1 MTPADHYHSQLPAP
15 SKDCSS
21 SSNFFNLNNSYHHHH
36 HPNIITSGT
45 SANTAFNTNINNSGN
60 HDLNNSCAASG
71 GPNSNI
77 INNSVHSMGG
87 QTPVFFPSSSF
98 IVASHKTSQDLH
110 DAMLASKQQLSRGAP
125 LQLVDF
131 KEVIGGGGGSGGD
144 GGGGTMGE
152 QMSMRKRPH
161 IRFANGGQDYDP
173 GPGSARS
180 AGEELSMEYMDH
192 MEGGD
197 YMDHLEGGVGELMK
211 KGSRRL
217 GYDQVKALEKAF
229 EVENRLEPERKVRLA
244 SQLGL
249 QPRQVAVW
257 FQNRR
262 ARWKTK
268 QMERDYTLLK
278 NKFEA
283 LKADRDK
290 LLQEKDHLQAELSRL
305 KGHALAE
312 GMQLGSKQATK
323 GEQDSP
329 TLASGSLVDDAAPIT
344 QQAMSRQGAILLHR
358 EINPL
363 EEELEEEEE
372 IEEEEA
378 SPIKPALHE
387 QKLLQTDSLS
397 STEDSDINNDGAIV
411 DSTSKAFQEETDY
424 YAQHWRLPPAP
435 TQLLYKPTIIK
446 SEEWPE
452 QGSEN
457 MNSFS
462 MPLDTSWYNW

>member
-1 MTPADHYHSQLPAP
+1 MTPADHYHRQQQLPA
-15 SKDCSS
+15 STKDCTTQL
-21 SSNFFNLNNSYHHHH
+21 FNLNTYHNSTIN
-36 HPNIITSGT
+36 HPNHSNSG
-45 SANTAFNTNINNSGN
+45 SAN
-60 HDLNNSCAASG
+60 ASHHL
-71 GPNSNI
+71 SND
-77 INNSVHSMGG
+77 SPHMGG
-87 QTPVFFPSSSF
+87 QTPVFFAPSSF
-98 IVASHKTSQDLH
+98 IVASHKSSQDLH
-110 DAMLASKQQLSRGAP
+110 EAVLATKQLSRGP

-131 KEVIGGGGGSGGD
+131 KDVVGGVEGGSGAA
-144 GGGGTMGE
+144 GE
-152 QMSMRKRPH
+152 QIRLGKRPH
-161 IRFANGGQDYDP
+161 MRFASGSQEYDP

-180 AGEELSMEYMDH
+180 AGEEMSMDTYMDH
-192 MEGGD
+192 MEGGE

-290 LLQEKDHLQAELSRL
+290 LLQEKDHLQAELTRL
-305 KGHALAE
+305 KGHGLME
-312 GMQLGSKQATK
+312 GMLVGKEAPK

-329 TLASGSLVDDAAPIT
+329 TLASCSLVDDAAPN
-344 QQAMSRQGAILLHR
+344 QQAISKQGGARSHQ
-358 EINPL
+358 EDDQL
-363 EEELEEEEE
+363 EEEEEDEE
-372 IEEEEA
+372 IEEEEEA
-378 SPIKPALHE
+378 SPKPTILHE
-387 QKLLQTDSLS
+387 QKLLQNDSLS

-411 DSTSKAFQEETDY
+411 DSSSKAFQEEPDFY
-424 YAQHWRLPPAP
+424 AAQHWRLPPAP
-435 TQLLYKPTIIK
+435 TQLLYKPTTIK

-452 QGSEN
+452 QGEN
-457 MNSFS
+457 ISSFN
-462 MPLDTSWYNW
+462 MPLDTNWYNW

>member
-1 MTPADHYHSQLPAP
+1 
-15 SKDCSS
+15 
-21 SSNFFNLNNSYHHHH
+21 
-36 HPNIITSGT
+36 
-45 SANTAFNTNINNSGN
+45 
-60 HDLNNSCAASG
+60 
-71 GPNSNI
+71 
-77 INNSVHSMGG
+77 MGG

-110 DAMLASKQQLSRGAP
+110 DIALLANKQQLNRAGAP

-131 KEVIGGGGGSGGD
+131 KEVIGGGGCDGGGSGGSV
-144 GGGGTMGE
+144 GE
-152 QMSMRKRPH
+152 QIRMGKRPH
-161 IRFANGGQDYDP
+161 VRFASGSQDYDP

-180 AGEELSMEYMDH
+180 VGEDMNMEYMEH

-290 LLQEKDHLQAELSRL
+290 LLQEKDHLQAELTRL
-305 KGHALAE
+305 KGHALVE
-312 GMQLGSKQATK
+312 GNMLGSSKAATK

-329 TLASGSLVDDAAPIT
+329 TLASGSLVDDAAPIN
-344 QQAMSRQGAILLHR
+344 QQTMSKKRAMSSHR
-358 EINPL
+358 EL
-363 EEELEEEEE
+363 DDHHLDEEDEEDE
-372 IEEEEA
+372 IEEEA
-378 SPIKPALHE
+378 GSPPMKPVMHE
-387 QKLLQTDSLS
+387 QKLLIQTDSLS
-397 STEDSDINNDGAIV
+397 SSEDSDLNNDGAIV
-411 DSTSKAFQEETDY
+411 DSRSKAFQEEPADY

-452 QGSEN
+452 QGHEN

-462 MPLDTSWYNW
+462 MPLDSNWYNW